1 MPDTSK
7 HPPIRTPRLRTRLRA
22 APPTALSL
30 KSSQRLDNNRLAE
43 ILSER
48 GLVEPQALREATNF
62 AAHGKI
68 PMSEALVTANL
79 VQDWE
84 LGRIVCEIY
93 NLPWLPV
100 ELMDPD
106 PKALEGI
113 DPQFLMENC
122 IVPVGR
128 HGQVLT
134 VCMPAM
140 VPADVLGLLAAT
152 TDLVILP
159 LVGSVRSNRTW
170 LEKNLA
176 GGQSQ
181 KMPAGQ
187 AASGEAAAGGKSGGG
202 SPGPGEWGSLFDQA
216 DAAVLLDLQVPTS
229 DGDGDGSVDAFGEI
243 LGEALKEVLPDAP
256 VPKPAAKPA
265 PSSTAKPAPAPTTK
279 PAGNKPS

>member
-1 MPDTSK
+1 MRGPTP
-7 HPPIRTPRLRTRLRA
+7 HPH
-22 APPTALSL
+22 TALSL

-43 ILSER
+43 VLAER

-79 VQDWE
+79 VEDWE

-93 NLPWLPV
+93 NLPFLPV

-106 PKALEGI
+106 PRAMQGI
-113 DPQFLMENC
+113 DPQFLTEHC
-122 IVPVGR
+122 LVPVGR

-159 LVGSVRSNRTW
+159 LVGSVRSNRSW
-170 LEKNLA
+170 IEKNLA
-176 GGQSQ
+176 GGQTQ
-181 KMPAGQ
+181 KMPEGQGAAG
-187 AASGEAAAGGKSGGG
+187 EAAGGKPAG
-202 SPGPGEWGSLFDQA
+202 PHGPGEWGSLFDQA
-216 DAAVLLDLQVPTS
+216 DAAVLLDLNVPST
-229 DGDGDGSVDAFGEI
+229 DGDNDGVVDAFGEI
-243 LGEALKEVLPDAP
+243 LGEALKEAVPDEP
-256 VPKPAAKPA
+256 PARKK
-265 PSSTAKPAPAPTTK
+265 T
-279 PAGNKPS
+279 

>member
-1 MPDTSK
+1 M
-7 HPPIRTPRLRTRLRA
+7 
-22 APPTALSL
+22 

-43 ILSER
+43 VLAER

-79 VQDWE
+79 VPDWE

-93 NLPWLPV
+93 NLPFLPV

-106 PKALEGI
+106 PRAMEGI
-113 DPQFLMENC
+113 DPQFLVENC
-122 IVPVGR
+122 LVPVGR

-159 LVGSVRSNRTW
+159 LVGSVRSNRSW
-170 LEKNLA
+170 IEKNLA
-176 GGQSQ
+176 GGQSA

-187 AASGEAAAGGKSGGG
+187 GQAGENAGGKSGG
-202 SPGPGEWGSLFDQA
+202 PQGPGEWGSLFDQA
-216 DAAVLLDLQVPTS
+216 DAAVLLDLNVPSS
-229 DGDGDGSVDAFGEI
+229 DGDSDGSVDAFGEI
-243 LGEALKEVLPDAP
+243 LGEALKEALPAD
-256 VPKPAAKPA
+256 PAA
-265 PSSTAKPAPAPTTK
+265 PS
-279 PAGNKPS
+279 AGKKKS

>member
-1 MPDTSK
+1 
-7 HPPIRTPRLRTRLRA
+7 
-22 APPTALSL
+22 L

-43 ILSER
+43 ILAER

-79 VQDWE
+79 VPDWE
-84 LGRIVCEIY
+84 LARIVCEIY
-93 NLPWLPV
+93 NLPFLPV

-113 DPQFLMENC
+113 DPQFLVENC
-122 IVPVGR
+122 LVPVGR

-152 TDLVILP
+152 TDLAILP
-159 LVGSVRSNRTW
+159 LVGSVRSNRSW
-170 LEKNLA
+170 IEKNLT

-181 KMPAGQ
+181 KMPAGSG
-187 AASGEAAAGGKSGGG
+187 AAGSAGAAGEAAGGKSSGGG
-202 SPGPGEWGSLFDQA
+202 PQGPGEWGSLFDQA
-216 DAAVLLDLQVPTS
+216 DAAVLLDLQVPS
-229 DGDGDGSVDAFGEI
+229 ADGDSDGSVDAFGEI
-243 LGEALKEVLPDAP
+243 LGEALKEVLPDDS
-256 VPKPAAKPA
+256 AARTPGKKK
-265 PSSTAKPAPAPTTK
+265 T
-279 PAGNKPS
+279 

>member
-1 MPDTSK
+1 MRGPAP
-7 HPPIRTPRLRTRLRA
+7 HPIP
-22 APPTALSL
+22 ALSL

-43 ILSER
+43 VLAER

-79 VQDWE
+79 VPDWE

-93 NLPWLPV
+93 NLPFLPV

-106 PKALEGI
+106 PRALEGI
-113 DPQFLMENC
+113 DPQFLVENC
-122 IVPVGR
+122 LVPVGR

-134 VCMPAM
+134 ICMPAM

-170 LEKNLA
+170 LEKNLS
-176 GGQSQ
+176 GGHSQ

-187 AASGEAAAGGKSGGG
+187 GEAAGAKPAAGNA
-202 SPGPGEWGSLFDQA
+202 PGPGEWGSLFDQA
-216 DAAVLLDLQVPTS
+216 DAAVLLDLQVPS
-229 DGDGDGSVDAFGEI
+229 PDGENDGAADAFGEI
-243 LGEALKEVLPDAP
+243 LGEALKESVPDQP
-256 VPKPAAKPA
+256 VNRKK
-265 PSSTAKPAPAPTTK
+265 S
-279 PAGNKPS
+279 

>member
-1 MPDTSK
+1 M
-7 HPPIRTPRLRTRLRA
+7 
-22 APPTALSL
+22 

-43 ILSER
+43 ILAER

-93 NLPWLPV
+93 NLPFLPV

-106 PKALEGI
+106 PRAMQGI
-113 DPQFLMENC
+113 DPQFLVENC
-122 IVPVGR
+122 LVPVGR

-152 TDLVILP
+152 TDLAILP
-159 LVGSVRSNRTW
+159 LVGSVRSNRSW

-176 GGQSQ
+176 GGQTQ
-181 KMPAGQ
+181 KMPAGPGH
-187 AASGEAAAGGKSGGG
+187 ASEAAGGKSSGGG
-202 SPGPGEWGSLFDQA
+202 PQGPGEWGSLFDQA
-216 DAAVLLDLQVPTS
+216 DAAVLLDLQVPS
-229 DGDGDGSVDAFGEI
+229 PDGDNDPSVDAFGEI
-243 LGEALKEVLPDAP
+243 LGEALKEVLPDDS
-256 VPKPAAKPA
+256 AAR
-265 PSSTAKPAPAPTTK
+265 TAGKKKT
-279 PAGNKPS
+279 

>member
-1 MPDTSK
+1 
-7 HPPIRTPRLRTRLRA
+7 
-22 APPTALSL
+22 L

-43 ILSER
+43 VLAER

-79 VQDWE
+79 VPDWE

-93 NLPWLPV
+93 NLPFLPV

-106 PKALEGI
+106 PRAMEGI
-113 DPQFLMENC
+113 DPQFLVENC
-122 IVPVGR
+122 LVPVGR

-159 LVGSVRSNRTW
+159 LVGSVRSNRSW
-170 LEKNLA
+170 IEKNLA
-176 GGQSQ
+176 GGQSA

-187 AASGEAAAGGKSGGG
+187 GQAGENAGGKSGG
-202 SPGPGEWGSLFDQA
+202 PQGPGEWGSLFDQA
-216 DAAVLLDLQVPTS
+216 DAAVLLDLNVPSS
-229 DGDGDGSVDAFGEI
+229 DGDSDGSVDAFGEI
-243 LGEALKEVLPDAP
+243 LGEALKEALPAD
-256 VPKPAAKPA
+256 PAA
-265 PSSTAKPAPAPTTK
+265 PS
-279 PAGNKPS
+279 AGKKKS